1 MSRLYPPRSHAASAQ
16 RKQRGQAMIETLVA
30 ATLVLVPLFLA
41 IPIIAK
47 YQDIR
52 SHVVQGA
59 RYAAWERTVWFGGA
73 AAAPMGFGSSKT
85 LSNKWSANAKSDD
98 DIRAEIGHRILSKST
113 GGFNTASD
121 KGTTSSLTGHDTWRD
136 RRGNTMLQSYSNIAG
151 SYDNETAPG
160 LINDVFEPLMKI
172 AAVVSSFTLDTKAQ
186 YTATLGLTVRE
197 VAFNGQ
203 PWAVPPQQAL
213 SEKYPGDFLVSN
225 RSLNFS
231 EKNVIVANGWSANGP
246 GSFDEFNS
254 SDPDISGRI
263 SVYNQVRGL
272 TPSSILKPKSGV
284 FKTVL
289 DVLNVIAL
297 IFFPELST
305 LDLGRIEVD
314 RVPADRLQ

>member
-1 MSRLYPPRSHAASAQ
+1 MV
-16 RKQRGQAMIETLVA
+16 ETLVA
-30 ATLVLVPLFLA
+30 ATLVLVPLFLM

-73 AAAPMGFGSSKT
+73 AAEPMGFSSGSSF
-85 LSNKWSANAKSDD
+85 SNKWQANAKSDD

-113 GGFNTASD
+113 GDFNTASD
-121 KGTTSSLTGHDTWRD
+121 KGTTSALTGHDTWRD
-136 RRGNTMLQSYSNIAG
+136 RRGNTLLQSYNNISA
-151 SYDNETAPG
+151 SYENETAPG
-160 LINDVFEPLMKI
+160 LINDVFEPLMNI

-186 YTATLGLTVRE
+186 YTSTLGLTVRE

-203 PWAVPPQQAL
+203 PWAVPQRAL
-213 SEKYPGDFLVSN
+213 GEKYSGDFLVS
-225 RSLNFS
+225 SSSMNFS
-231 EKNVIVANGWSANGP
+231 ETNVIVANGWSANGP
-246 GSFDEFNS
+246 GSYAEFDS
-254 SDPDISGRI
+254 SDPKIKNRI

-272 TPSSILKPKSGV
+272 TPSSILKPESGV

>member
-1 MSRLYPPRSHAASAQ
+1 
-16 RKQRGQAMIETLVA
+16 MIETLVA
-30 ATLVLVPLFLA
+30 TTLVLVPLFLA
-41 IPIIAK
+41 IPVIAK
-47 YQDIR
+47 YQDMR

-73 AAAPMGFGSSKT
+73 AAEPMGFGSSST
-85 LSNKWSANAKSDD
+85 FSNKWKANAKSDD
-98 DIRAEIGHRILSKST
+98 DIRAEIGHRILSKGT
-113 GGFNTASD
+113 GGFNTSGD
-121 KGTTSSLTGHDTWRD
+121 KNTSGALTGHDTWRD
-136 RRGNTMLQSYSNIAG
+136 RRGNTLLQSYSNISG
-151 SYDNETAPG
+151 SYENDTAPG
-160 LINDVFEPLMKI
+160 LINDVFEPLMNV
-172 AAVVSSFTLDTKAQ
+172 AAVVSNFTLDTKAQ
-186 YTATLGLTVRE
+186 YTATLGLSVRE

-203 PWAVPPQQAL
+203 PWANPQRAL
-213 SEKYPGDFLVSN
+213 GEKYSGDFLVSSN
-225 RSLNFS
+225 SLNFS
-231 EKNVIVANGWSANGP
+231 ETNVIVANGWSANGP
-246 GSFDEFNS
+246 GSYDEFNS

-272 TPSSILKPKSGV
+272 TPASILKPKSGV

>member
-1 MSRLYPPRSHAASAQ
+1 
-16 RKQRGQAMIETLVA
+16 MIETLVA

-41 IPIIAK
+41 IPVIAK

-73 AAAPMGFGSSKT
+73 AAATMGFGSSGT
-85 LSNKWSANAKSDD
+85 FTNKWEANAKSDD
-98 DIRAEIGHRILSKST
+98 DIKAEVGHRILSKST
-113 GGFNTASD
+113 GGFNTAGD
-121 KGTTSSLTGHDTWRD
+121 KGTSGSLTGHDTWRD
-136 RRGNTMLQSYSNIAG
+136 RRGNTLLQSYGNISN
-151 SYDNETAPG
+151 SYDNDTAPG
-160 LINDVFEPLMKI
+160 LINDVFEPLMNI
-172 AAVVSSFTLDTKAQ
+172 AAVVSDFTLDTHAQ
-186 YTATLGLTVRE
+186 YTATLGLAVRE

-203 PWAVPPQQAL
+203 PWAVPAQRAL
-213 SEKYPGDFLVSN
+213 GERYGNDFLVSN
-225 RSLNFS
+225 RSMNFS

-246 GSFDEFNS
+246 GSFAEYDS
-254 SDPDISGRI
+254 SDPKISNRM

-289 DVLNVIAL
+289 DVLDTIAL

-314 RVPADRLQ
+314 KVPADRLQ

>member
-1 MSRLYPPRSHAASAQ
+1 MV
-16 RKQRGQAMIETLVA
+16 ETLVA
-30 ATLVLVPLFLA
+30 ATLVLVPLFLM

-73 AAAPMGFGSSKT
+73 AAEPMGFSSGSSF
-85 LSNKWSANAKSDD
+85 SNKWQANAKSDD

-113 GGFNTASD
+113 GDFNTASD
-121 KGTTSSLTGHDTWRD
+121 KGTTSALTGHDTWRD
-136 RRGNTMLQSYSNIAG
+136 RRGNTLLQSYNNISA
-151 SYDNETAPG
+151 SYENETAPG
-160 LINDVFEPLMKI
+160 LINDVFEPLMNI

-186 YTATLGLTVRE
+186 YTSTLGLTVRE

-203 PWAVPPQQAL
+203 PWAVPQRAL
-213 SEKYPGDFLVSN
+213 GEKYSGDFLVSSN
-225 RSLNFS
+225 SMNFS
-231 EKNVIVANGWSANGP
+231 ETNVIVANGWSANGP
-246 GSFDEFNS
+246 GSYAEFDS
-254 SDPDISGRI
+254 SDPKIKNRI

-272 TPSSILKPKSGV
+272 TPSSILKPESGV

>member
-1 MSRLYPPRSHAASAQ
+1 
-16 RKQRGQAMIETLVA
+16 MIETLVA
-30 ATLVLVPLFLA
+30 ATLVLVPLFLM
-41 IPIIAK
+41 IPILAK

-73 AAAPMGFGSSKT
+73 AAAPMGFGSSAT
-85 LSNKWSANAKSDD
+85 FSNKWNANAKSDD
-98 DIRAEIGHRILSKST
+98 DIRAEIGHRILSKGT
-113 GGFNTASD
+113 GGFDTSAD
-121 KGTTSSLTGHDTWRD
+121 KGTGSALTGHDTWRD
-136 RRGNTMLQSYSNIAG
+136 RRGNTFLQSYNNISG
-151 SYDNETAPG
+151 DYDNDTAPG

-172 AAVVSSFTLDTKAQ
+172 AAVVSDFTLDTKAQ
-186 YTATLGLTVRE
+186 YTASLNLSVRE

-203 PWAVPPQQAL
+203 PWANPQRAMG
-213 SEKYPGDFLVSN
+213 ERYAGDFLVSGN
-225 RSLNFS
+225 SMNFS

-246 GSFDEFNS
+246 GSYAEFDS
-254 SDPDISGRI
+254 SDPKISDRI